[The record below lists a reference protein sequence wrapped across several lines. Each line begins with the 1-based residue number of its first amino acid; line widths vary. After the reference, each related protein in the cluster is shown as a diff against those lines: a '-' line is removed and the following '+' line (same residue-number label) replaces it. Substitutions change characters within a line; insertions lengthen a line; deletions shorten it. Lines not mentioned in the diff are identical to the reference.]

1 MALLSRWEPFGGMQQ
16 EMSRFRRDFDRMF
29 GRFGIEPAAWET
41 PVAAY
46 PSLNL
51 REDDDFIYVEAELP
65 GLKLNDLEISV
76 LSENRLTLKGQRQ
89 VPDVPNAE
97 WHRREREFGAFER
110 IIELPVSVDSAKVD
124 ARLEQGILSI
134 KMAKSPHAKPR
145 KIPVKAE

>member
-29 GRFGIEPAAWET
+29 GRFGIEPAAWEM

-46 PSLNL
+46 PALNL

-110 IIELPVSVDSAKVD
+110 IIELPISVDSAKVE

-145 KIPVKAE
+145 KIPVKAD